1 MGDMMRLKSRQKS
14 LIMLLGAGSVFLLA
28 FFLLPLLFVLSE
40 SFVGDDGIVTA
51 ARYIAVLV
59 DEQFQN
65 VYVRT
70 LKMAL
75 VVTVIAV
82 FAGYPTAYL
91 MMKLRPSRKAML
103 MSLVILP
110 LMTSPVARTYAWIV
124 ILGRYGIVNQT
135 LSLLGM
141 TREPIRMLYTEGAII
156 IGLLQLFLPIMVLNL
171 VSALENVPNE
181 VEEAALSLG
190 SNKVGTF
197 FRVIV
202 PLSFDG
208 LIMGVTLVFTGCIT
222 AYVTPAILGGAKVLT
237 LATLMRQQAL
247 VLMNWEAA
255 TVIAVV
261 MILTTLVLHTVMRRF
276 RPRNQT

>member
-1 MGDMMRLKSRQKS
+1 MRLKSRQKS

-70 LKMAL
+70 LKMAM

>member
-1 MGDMMRLKSRQKS
+1 MMRLKSRQKS

-70 LKMAL
+70 LKMAM

>member
-1 MGDMMRLKSRQKS
+1 MSLKPKTKA
-14 LIMLLGAGSVFLLA
+14 LTMLLGAGSLFLLA
-28 FFLLPLLFVLSE
+28 FFLLPLIFVFSE
-40 SFVGDDGIVTA
+40 SFLGIDGNLTIS
-51 ARYIAVLV
+51 RYLAVLS
-59 DEQFQN
+59 DTQFQN
-65 VYVRT
+65 VYIRT

-75 VVTVIAV
+75 IVTVIAV
-82 FAGYPTAYL
+82 FTAYPTAYL
-91 MMKLRPSRKAML
+91 MMKIKSSHKAML

-135 LSLLGM
+135 LSLFRL
-141 TREPIRMLYTEGAII
+141 TQEPVRMLYTEGAII
-156 IGLLQLFLPIMVLNL
+156 VGLLQLFLPIMVLNL
-171 VSALENVPNE
+171 VSALENVPSE

-190 SNKVGTF
+190 SSRIGTF

-208 LIMGVTLVFTGCIT
+208 FIMGVTLVFTGCIT

-261 MILTTLVLHTVMRRF
+261 MILTTLVLHTIMKRF
-276 RPRNQT
+276 RPRNQI